1 MKLNFNKE
9 KDHLDCLLKSKN
21 RNNLTLVTNDQFDDD
36 YSDAG
41 QQDIARLKNII
52 RKKKELGEKVLKAVQ
67 HINKV
72 YKDTVFIVPPKDAK
86 KGKYGRNL
94 KISTLN

>member
-1 MKLNFNKE
+1 MSPRKEWKDMNLNFNQE

-41 QQDIARLKNII
+41 
-52 RKKKELGEKVLKAVQ
+52 
-67 HINKV
+67 
-72 YKDTVFIVPPKDAK
+72 
-86 KGKYGRNL
+86 
-94 KISTLN
+94 